1 MNLRRANKRLALMFG
16 LALVFLVVLLG
27 RAFYIQVVA
36 AAGFKAQA
44 ATQDERTVK
53 LTASRGS
60 ILDRN
65 GDQLA
70 VSKPAATI
78 YATPYQVKDT
88 QRASTAQQLS
98 TILGVSEEELL
109 AKLSGGGGFVYLAR
123 KVDTAV
129 GDRVRALKLAG
140 IGVLS
145 EDKRVYPKG
154 ALAPQLLGYVGT
166 DNVGLAGVEK
176 EYDTQ
181 LSGKSGVEKVVR
193 DQAGNRLATL
203 SDTEA
208 QAGSPVKLT
217 IDDEIQYETEQV
229 LAQAVKD
236 YSAKRASAVVLDPK
250 TGEILALANTPAF
263 DTNLFNTVTPEEQ
276 RNSVVSDQYEPGS
289 TFKTIV
295 VAAALEAGLVTP
307 ETVLKLSPTIQVY
320 DRVVHEA
327 EDVPPVRN
335 LTVTQILA
343 QSSNVGAVKLGLEV
357 TKDPLVDMIRRFG
370 FTQKLGIDF
379 PGEAAGSMLAPDKW
393 SGTTIANVPIGQGI
407 SVTSLQ
413 IAAAYAAIANDGVM
427 VQPHLVLD
435 GKEHDTRQ
443 VISTEVAAQLREMLT
458 QTVEVGT
465 GTAAQVKGYSVAGKT
480 GTAQKVKPGGGYYTD
495 KFVSS
500 FVGMVPADAPRL
512 VVLVVIDE
520 PSTQHLAGQVAAPA
534 FAKIADFSLKRL
546 GIAPSTG
553 N

>member
-1 MNLRRANKRLALMFG
+1 M
-16 LALVFLVVLLG
+16 
-27 RAFYIQVVA
+27 
-36 AAGFKAQA
+36 
-44 ATQDERTVK
+44 
-53 LTASRGS
+53 
-60 ILDRN
+60 
-65 GDQLA
+65 
-70 VSKPAATI
+70 
-78 YATPYQVKDT
+78 
-88 QRASTAQQLS
+88 
-98 TILGVSEEELL
+98 
-109 AKLSGGGGFVYLAR
+109 YLAR

-176 EYDTQ
+176 QYDTQ

-307 ETVLKLSPTIQVY
+307 ETMLKLSPTIQVY

-327 EDVPPVRN
+327 EDVPLVRN